1 LSTENKMIKFKGLAS
16 FLKLALTV
24 AVLLGGNAFA
34 AEEKEEEKAKWDV
47 NNPPGPKTEAVID
60 VTEGTWMNLDISRD
74 GKIIIFDLLGDI
86 FTIPASGGEATQ
98 ITSGMAW
105 DMQPRFSPD
114 GKEIAFTSDR
124 AGGDNI
130 WIMNVDG
137 SDARQ
142 LTDEAFRLLNNPA
155 WSPDGQY
162 IVARKHFTERRSLGS
177 GEIWLYHVGGGKGLQ
192 LTEKPNHQKDV
203 NDPAFS
209 PDGRYVYFDQDT
221 TPGEFFEYNKD
232 STGQIYSV
240 RRLDRETGD
249 IDSYIAGAGGAIKPT
264 PSPDGK
270 WVAFLRR
277 NDFKTNLFLKNVES
291 GELVQLF
298 DGMERDMQEIWAIH
312 GVFTNMA
319 WTPDSR
325 SILFWTGGKLNRID
339 INSKKTAE
347 IPFHVKKTMEMRQAL
362 RRPVDVAPDAFHT
375 RMLRWVS
382 VSPDGKKVLFESLGK
397 LWVRDLPDGQ
407 PRRVTRQD
415 NHFEAYPGWSRDG
428 GEIVYVT
435 WDDEELGSV
444 RIVSARG
451 GSGRMINE
459 KPGHFVEP
467 AFSPDGKTVVF
478 QRIEGGY
485 LTSPMWSEN
494 TGVYAVSAR
503 GGKEQRIAKDGA
515 QPQFGASSDRVYLLR
530 SVKEGKRELFSL
542 DLHGTN
548 ERTHAIS
555 DYATDMRVSPDEQ
568 WLAFQERYNAYVT
581 PFAATGK
588 AVQVGPKMTGL
599 PVTKVSLDAGN
610 YLHWSGDS
618 DTLFWSLGPELFQRD
633 LKNAFAF
640 IDGAPEEL
648 PEPQQKGLDI
658 GFDAKADKPSSRIA
672 LVGGQVVTMNGDQ
685 IIENGVVLVENNRI
699 RAVGTREEVS
709 IPRGFETVDVSGKT
723 VMPGLI
729 DVHWHGAQGTSE
741 FVPETNWVNM
751 ASLGF
756 GVTTIHDPSNDTST
770 IFAASELARTGDI
783 IAPRIY
789 STGTILYGAT
799 TAFTVEVDSLDDAM
813 SHLRRLKAAGAMSVK
828 SYNQPRREQR
838 QQILEAGRTLD
849 MMVVPEGGALFQ
861 HNMNMIVDGHT
872 GIEHSLSV
880 ENIYD
885 DVIQLWSQS
894 DVGYTPT
901 LVVAYGGIQGE
912 NYWYQNTDVWK
923 NERLMR
929 WVPDFLV
936 DPRSRR
942 REMAPE
948 EDFNHIR
955 IATGAAQLQD
965 AGVGV
970 QLGAH
975 GQREGLGAHW
985 ELWMFAQGGM
995 TPLEALRAGTIDGAR
1010 YLGMDKNLG
1019 SLEPGKL
1026 ADIIVLDRDPL
1037 EDIRNSEYVD
1047 QVMINGRLFD
1057 AETLQEKI
1065 SGKRK
1070 PGTLFFKKAQ

>member
-1 LSTENKMIKFKGLAS
+1 MKRINGLANIPV
-16 FLKLALTV
+16 F
-24 AVLLGGNAFA
+24 AVITAMLLGGAAFA
-34 AEEKEEEKAKWDV
+34 AETPDAKAEAEEKPKWDV

-60 VTEGTWMNLDISRD
+60 VTEGTWMNLDISPD
-74 GKIIIFDLLGDI
+74 GKTIVFDLLGDI
-86 FTIPASGGEATQ
+86 FTIPATGGDAKQ

-114 GKEIAFTSDR
+114 GREIAFTSDR

-130 WIMNVDG
+130 WIMKADG
-137 SDARQ
+137 SEPRQ
-142 LTDEAFRLLNNPA
+142 LTDEEFRLLNNPT
-155 WSPDGQY
+155 WSPDGEY

-221 TPGEFFEYNKD
+221 TPGDFFEYNKD

-240 RRLDRETGD
+240 RRLDRETGE
-249 IDSYIAGAGGAIKPT
+249 IDNYISGPGGAIKPT

-312 GVFTNMA
+312 GVFTNIA

-339 INSKKTAE
+339 VDSKRVAE
-347 IPFHVKKTMEMRQAL
+347 IPFRVKKTMEMRKAL
-362 RRPVDVAPDAFHT
+362 RRPVDVAPDEFTT
-375 RMLRWVS
+375 RMLRWVN
-382 VSPDGKKVLFESLGK
+382 VSPDGDQVLFEALGK
-397 LWVRDLPDGQ
+397 LWIRNLPDGK
-407 PRRVTRQD
+407 PRRLTRQD
-415 NHFEAYPGWSRDG
+415 DHFEAYPSFSRDG
-428 GEIVYVT
+428 DDIVYVT
-435 WDDEELGSV
+435 WDDEDLGSV
-444 RIVSARG
+444 RVVSARG
-451 GSGRMINE
+451 GSGRSINE
-459 KPGHFVEP
+459 KPGHFTNPV
-467 AFSPDGKTVVF
+467 FSPDGKTIVF

-485 LTSPMWSEN
+485 LRSPLWGEN
-494 TGVYAVSAR
+494 PGVYAIGVR
-503 GGKEQRIAKDGA
+503 GGKEQLITKEGTH
-515 QPQFGASSDRVYLLR
+515 PQFGKANDRVFLLR
-530 SVKEGKRELFSL
+530 NAKEGKRELFSL

-555 DYATDMRVSPDEQ
+555 DYAIEMRVSPNEK

-588 AVQVGPKMTGL
+588 SVQVGPKMTAL

-618 DTLFWSLGPELFQRD
+618 DTLFWSQGPELFQRD

-648 PEPQQKGLDI
+648 PPPPADGVEI
-658 GFDAKADKPSSRIA
+658 GFTVKADKPSSRIA
-672 LVGGQVVTMNGDQ
+672 LVGGQVITMNGEEVID
-685 IIENGVVLVENNRI
+685 NGVVLVENNRI
-699 RAVGTREEVS
+699 SAVGTRNDVS
-709 IPRGFETVDVSGKT
+709 VPRGFETVDVSGKT

-770 IFAASELARTGDI
+770 IFAASELARAGEI

-799 TAFTVEVDSLDDAM
+799 TGFTVEVNELDDAM
-813 SHLRRLKAAGAMSVK
+813 SHLRRLKSAGAISVK

-849 MMVVPEGGALFQ
+849 IMVVPEGGALFQ

-894 DVGYTPT
+894 EVGYTPT

-955 IATGAAQLQD
+955 IAAGAAQLQD

-985 ELWMFAQGGM
+985 ELWMFEQGGM
-995 TPLEALRAGTIDGAR
+995 TPHEALRTGTVDAAR
-1010 YLGMDKNLG
+1010 YLGMDKDLG
-1019 SLEPGKL
+1019 TLEAGKL
-1026 ADIIVLDRDPL
+1026 ADIIVLDRNPL
-1037 EDIRNSEYVD
+1037 ENIRNSEYVA

-1057 AETLQEKI
+1057 AETLHEKI
-1065 SGKRK
+1065 SGDRE
-1070 PGTLFFKKAQ
+1070 PGELFFKD